1 MPRRSTIGFTIM
13 ELVVVIA
20 IAGILAA
27 FAASRINTRSFETE
41 GFANQSRAMIRYAQK
56 LAIAQRQTVAVVFT
70 DTNIKL
76 CYTDTACSGG
86 NVREPPET
94 VLFQRN
100 TPTGVTFFTKTSFT
114 FSSLGRPSLGQTV
127 VIRGDV
133 DRNIVIEAETGY
145 VR

>member
-1 MPRRSTIGFTIM
+1 MDRRAVIGFTLT

-27 FAASRINTRSFETE
+27 FAASRINTRSFDTE
-41 GFANQSRAMIRYAQK
+41 GFTNQSAAMIRYAQK

-70 DTNIKL
+70 DTHIKL
-76 CYTDTACSGG
+76 CYTDTSCSGG
-86 NVREPPET
+86 NVREPPDT

-100 TPTGVTFFTKTSFT
+100 APTDVTFFTKTSFT

-127 VIRGDV
+127 VVRGDV
-133 DRNIVIEAETGY
+133 DRSIVIEAETGY